1 MKREA
6 HYLDKGLIHKINK
19 LNIFIELK
27 LCRQYKLLNSQ
38 GLSKL
43 TNENK
48 SSDFSKENIENL
60 WQLGFLNADIVY
72 SYKEINIEGIIF
84 VEKKDDIFLY
94 LDERE
99 LPAKASGYSN
109 TISNLER
116 IHSEIVPMFHPF
128 RCYVLYQIYN
138 SLKFCN
144 FSSIQILLRS
154 KGFDELITWYI
165 NRFND
170 WSSKKEIPLLFKYW
184 NYVTSLAVISEP
196 GAHNI
201 IFNEV
206 TWDISDSFESII
218 YRLGIL
224 REKVKKLFQTIG
236 ETHIEY
242 YRREICEFA
251 ELKDPNKYLHLIIR
265 LMKSNERK
273 KLKGHISSAILFL
286 VMAEC
291 LRRNLENAFEKKYP
305 EEDECGFGVV
315 SREAKLLLQ
324 GSARVLDGDRTVINQ
339 FLRRFGLDYGI
350 RINVYVEGNTEFE
363 VLNSEFAT
371 NSSVLIINL
380 RGQFKEKQGKG
391 VSFRESLRN
400 DIKSKIFSLILL
412 DGDVSENYRAVQK
425 AAELDEICGMFFVS
439 KPDFE
444 FQNFKIDELTEIA
457 FQLAVKKGLKNH
469 SLDELKKNTGK
480 AKSAKEFFK
489 ILHDISPFFLSITKG
504 GNWGKELVKYAIKNP
519 NGKEFGDENDR
530 LINHVIR
537 IIYNGFNVSYEVTRQ
552 KYKVDPES
560 GKLIE
565 RNAQTGTVVYS

>member
-6 HYLDKGLIHKINK
+6 HCLDEGLIHEINK

-84 VEKKDDIFLY
+84 VEKKDDIFFY
-94 LDERE
+94 LDKRE
-99 LPAKASGYSN
+99 LPVKASGYSSV
-109 TISNLER
+109 ISNLKR
-116 IHSEIVPMFHPF
+116 IHSEIIPMFHPF
-128 RCYVLYQIYN
+128 RCYVLYQICN
-138 SLKFCN
+138 SLKFN
-144 FSSIQILLRS
+144 YSSMQILLYS

-170 WSSKKEIPLLFKYW
+170 WSSKKEISLLFKYW

-196 GAHNI
+196 GVHNI
-201 IFNEV
+201 IFKEV
-206 TWDISDSFESII
+206 TWNISDSFESII
-218 YRLGIL
+218 YRLSIL

-236 ETHIEY
+236 EEHIEY
-242 YRREICEFA
+242 YRDEICTDA
-251 ELKDPNKYLHLIIR
+251 ETIDPNKNLHLIIR

-273 KLKGHISSAILFL
+273 NLKGHISSAILFL
-286 VMAEC
+286 TMAEC
-291 LRRNLENAFEKKYP
+291 LRRNLENAFQKKYP
-305 EEDECGFGVV
+305 EEDECGFGEVFR
-315 SREAKLLLQ
+315 SAKLLLQ
-324 GSARVLDGDRTVINQ
+324 SSTRVLDGDRVVANQ

-363 VLNSEFAT
+363 VLNSEFST

-412 DGDVSENYRAVQK
+412 DGDVSENYRAVKK
-425 AAELDEICGMFFVS
+425 AAELDDICGMFFVS

-444 FQNFKIDELTEIA
+444 FHNFKIDELTEIA

-489 ILHDISPFFLSITKG
+489 ILHGISPFFLSITKG
-504 GNWGKELVKYAIKNP
+504 GNWGKELLKYAIKNP
-519 NGKEFGDENDR
+519 NGKEFGDKNDR

-565 RNAQTGTVVYS
+565 RNAQDRPATHT